1 MKSYRLTKPEEG
13 FYLSDL
19 LDFFTKKTPAMKA
32 TFTSLALVLFFFL
45 GKTTACD
52 CLPIG
57 NFCKTITYENNGE
70 IWSHLN
76 IYLVEVTAQQ
86 TGGMKVEIAK
96 TYFGENL
103 NGSSIF
109 VNSGNG
115 ADCQLF
121 TGQFQAGEKMIIAAG
136 NYSNLWYIS
145 ECGVS
150 FLKVENG
157 LVKGPIAEGITEIPF
172 EEFHTLSNCGNL
184 QLNPSNEPGAPDFI
198 QVSPT
203 MAFDNVW
210 LKSSGA
216 LSSTLTLRVFDVAGR
231 QVFQS
236 VVPAKSGPF
245 QENIPVGKWAPGV
258 YFFNLNLAGKQ
269 HTVKV
274 VKMNG

>member
-1 MKSYRLTKPEEG
+1 MKVTV
-13 FYLSDL
+13 
-19 LDFFTKKTPAMKA
+19 
-32 TFTSLALVLFFFL
+32 TSLALVLFFFL

-157 LVKGPIAEGITEIPF
+157 LVKGPIAEGITEIPLA
-172 EEFHTLSNCGNL
+172 EFPTLANCGNL
-184 QLNPSNEPGAPDFI
+184 QLNAANEVAMPDLI

-203 MAFDNVW
+203 LAIDYVL
-210 LKSSGA
+210 LKAPVA
-216 LSSTLTLRVFDVAGR
+216 LPAALTLRVFDVAGR

-236 VVPAKSGPF
+236 DFPADSVPFEKIIPIENWNSG
-245 QENIPVGKWAPGV
+245 I
-258 YFFNLNLAGKQ
+258 YFFNLKIAGKQ
-269 HTVKV
+269 HTAKV